1 MENKTHLPGKDLS
14 LEETIEKAT
23 SLLKDMDLNIEAVS
37 WLNPTPNCWSVHI
50 QCRACH
56 QLYTNGKGISR
67 LASLASGLGEF
78 FERLSTNLFFADY
91 FLGDDNDERLFH
103 FYPNEQWF
111 PPVHSNS
118 IPTHNEHG
126 IEMLNESL
134 RAFYNPDGELKFTH
148 LCDNNTDSKNQR
160 ISALPFQSLTNDQ
173 TIYFPVSLL
182 NNLYVSNGMA
192 AGNSPAEC
200 RSQALSEI
208 IERYVKNIIIAEGIC
223 LPDVPSAYLRKYPKL
238 CAILDT
244 LAGQQLNVRVKD
256 ASLGGK
262 YPVICV
268 LVAEPDSGG
277 VFASFGANCR
287 FETAIERTLTELLQG
302 RSLDQFKEFQPP
314 CHDINQVAD
323 PFNLESH
330 FVNSDGLLS
339 WNMFKNKTDFEFS
352 PWDFDGSTDQEFS
365 QLQQIISD
373 NGFQIYC
380 AEYLQCGM
388 YSCRLLVP
396 GMSEIYPIDDLVW
409 NNKGT
414 GAQLRPYLLRLP
426 DMTQEELS
434 ELFELLEALG
444 LNEQQLVSQI
454 IGVLFDDDSNW
465 AALSIGELKALILLA
480 LNRRD
485 EAAMWCSWCLDYG
498 ALPRNRK
505 RLYRLLQSLLN
516 FQIAGDDTNDFF
528 GGLSL
533 FYQAEELHE
542 AESILNGTLTFPGL
556 NFSDSWIEISSQHK
570 NLLEIYEHV
579 NRRQAVSTP

>member
-1 MENKTHLPGKDLS
+1 
-14 LEETIEKAT
+14 
-23 SLLKDMDLNIEAVS
+23 
-37 WLNPTPNCWSVHI
+37 
-50 QCRACH
+50 
-56 QLYTNGKGISR
+56 
-67 LASLASGLGEF
+67 
-78 FERLSTNLFFADY
+78 
-91 FLGDDNDERLFH
+91 
-103 FYPNEQWF
+103 
-111 PPVHSNS
+111 
-118 IPTHNEHG
+118 
-126 IEMLNESL
+126 MLNESL

-434 ELFELLEALG
+434 ELFELLETLG

-556 NFSDSWIEISSQHK
+556 NFSNSWIEISSQHK

-579 NRRQAVSTP
+579 NRRKAVSTP